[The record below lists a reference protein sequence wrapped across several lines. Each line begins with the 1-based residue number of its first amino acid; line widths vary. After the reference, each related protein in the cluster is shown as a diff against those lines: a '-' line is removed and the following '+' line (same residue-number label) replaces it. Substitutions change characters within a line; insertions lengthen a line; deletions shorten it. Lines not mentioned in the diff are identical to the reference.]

1 MNRIPMKSMSWM
13 VLSFFTSTAFGWNG
27 NPANDAAYSEE
38 KGYVWLQGEDNQ
50 NSNSWTN
57 GFKWKDGIVPDST
70 RDFYVP
76 YKGNSIF
83 MPRASSEAA
92 AIPFAGRSLVVAS
105 QIYYS
110 GASGQW
116 GNLGDNVTM
125 LGGSRFFWSVVGN
138 ITGTRLSL
146 ANSDETWPVRFSV
159 NTRSDWRYDVN
170 MNVPVKADSDAYLVW
185 TTEGSNKYG
194 VKYILGKNWPDFYGT
209 ANLLSNNI
217 FQATSFSMPGHL
229 RLGDGVV
236 FRLAGSSGTSVF
248 GGFSVD
254 ASSSLQLTSANNTHV
269 VSVTGKLDLA
279 EGATVKGEKF
289 TSWSNGTPPT
299 YQVFSLSPE
308 AVAAGVPDMTKVRY
322 ELYQNGL
329 YYAGFPTAIWVETA
343 RADGGCDIGITYK
356 EIVSITNNM
365 LEAATPFYEDGGEK
379 NAPSHFMS
387 DGQGFHAG
395 VDYYANNHNLFV
407 KALKYPYVFSGDSL
421 VLNSESSIGLYGS
434 FTCTNLVLVSNGRF
448 RMMSWGQVF
457 ELDGSMKIY
466 RNPNNV
472 SRPAWRF
479 GVACG
484 GTYKVKA
491 PIFGDGDIVGFIELP
506 SGARKTHTRGNIE
519 LLGDNSAYTGR
530 IILQAG
536 KAGDFSSVFSGV
548 VPYAPSS
555 VSNVTLTVHRQE
567 NLGGPLA
574 KFTPDSLCVSNE
586 CRVVLADTAVF
597 DEPTRGWCFAQNG
610 YLKVASGAKATVN
623 NVITYGTRLAKEG
636 EGTLVLGSRPLR
648 FDENVRPALIV
659 QDGVLGVACTDA
671 LAGLDVT
678 FEPGTAFVVD
688 ADRDDSGMLS
698 RGADLTD
705 TGVTAIDGIDVRI
718 EVSST
723 PTSCMDVAIA
733 TVNLADAESFASKL
747 KVKRVSRCKTALKS
761 VTNGDGT
768 VTFMAR
774 ISPAGLCIS
783 IK

>member
-1 MNRIPMKSMSWM
+1 M
-13 VLSFFTSTAFGWNG
+13 
-27 NPANDAAYSEE
+27 
-38 KGYVWLQGEDNQ
+38 
-50 NSNSWTN
+50 
-57 GFKWKDGIVPDST
+57 
-70 RDFYVP
+70 
-76 YKGNSIF
+76 
-83 MPRASSEAA
+83 
-92 AIPFAGRSLVVAS
+92 
-105 QIYYS
+105 
-110 GASGQW
+110 
-116 GNLGDNVTM
+116 
-125 LGGSRFFWSVVGN
+125 
-138 ITGTRLSL
+138 
-146 ANSDETWPVRFSV
+146 
-159 NTRSDWRYDVN
+159 
-170 MNVPVKADSDAYLVW
+170 
-185 TTEGSNKYG
+185 
-194 VKYILGKNWPDFYGT
+194 
-209 ANLLSNNI
+209 
-217 FQATSFSMPGHL
+217 
-229 RLGDGVV
+229 GDGVV
-236 FRLAGSSGTSVF
+236 FKLAGSSGTSVF

-365 LEAATPFYEDGGEK
+365 LEASTPFYEDGGEK

-395 VDYYANNHNLFV
+395 VDYYANNRNLFV

-484 GTYKVKA
+484 GTYKVKS
-491 PIFGDGDIVGFIELP
+491 PISGDGDIVGFIELP
-506 SGARKTHTRGNIE
+506 GGAGKTHTRGNIE
-519 LLGDNSAYTGR
+519 LLADNSAFTGR
-530 IILQAG
+530 MILQAG

-610 YLKVASGAKATVN
+610 YLKVAAGARAAVK
-623 NVITYGTRLAKEG
+623 NVITYGTRLVKEG
-636 EGTLVLGSRPLR
+636 DGTLVLGSRPLR
-648 FDENVRPALIV
+648 HDESVRPALVV
-659 QDGVLGVACTDA
+659 QEGAFGVSCTDA
-671 LAGLDVT
+671 LAGLDVA
-678 FEPGTAFVVD
+678 FAQGTEFVVD
-688 ADRDDSGMLS
+688 ADCVDAGMLS

-705 TGVTAIDGIDVRI
+705 TGIVAPDGINVRI
-718 EVSST
+718 QVSSI
-723 PTSCMDVAIA
+723 PVSCIDVAIA
-733 TVNLADAESFASKL
+733 TVNQSDADSFTSKL
-747 KVKRVSRCKTALKS
+747 NVRRVSRCKTSMKRVSNA
-761 VTNGDGT
+761 DGT
-768 VTFMAR
+768 VTLMAAV
-774 ISPAGLCIS
+774 SPAGFCIS